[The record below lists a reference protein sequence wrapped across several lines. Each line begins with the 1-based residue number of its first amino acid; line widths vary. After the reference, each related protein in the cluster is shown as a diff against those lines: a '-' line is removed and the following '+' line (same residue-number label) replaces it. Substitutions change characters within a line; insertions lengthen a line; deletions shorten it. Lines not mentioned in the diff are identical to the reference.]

1 MRLFSTAMRI
11 SPVRSPLAQR
21 GYGLWH
27 SLQFVVGDL
36 EVVDEGVARAVLL
49 LFNIGAR
56 LVREYFG
63 PENHPFTVIA
73 NSICWRSD
81 WEIDTEDKTRT
92 LYAVAVHT
100 NRKLHSMHFRSP
112 WTSTSTIAILNSLT
126 DVFTIS
132 WQYRRSTIA
141 KSPSSKTVYAGHR

>member
-1 MRLFSTAMRI
+1 MRI

-36 EVVDEGVARAVLL
+36 EVVDEGVASAVIV

-56 LVREYFG
+56 LLVREYFG

-73 NSICWRSD
+73 NSIFYGLGRSH
-81 WEIDTEDKTRT
+81 EIQQDQCEGIDSCRT
-92 LYAVAVHT
+92 M
-100 NRKLHSMHFRSP
+100 RCGKCM
-112 WTSTSTIAILNSLT
+112 
-126 DVFTIS
+126 D
-132 WQYRRSTIA
+132 
-141 KSPSSKTVYAGHR
+141 